1 MSGIAGV
8 VGDFVRSVTRYRR
21 GAEAIGADGHK
32 VVAAESSVTVEVAV
46 FPLSGAALQRH
57 RAGGLVR
64 ELREGYTLD
73 DVRGR
78 QGNAP
83 ADQLEFDG
91 HRWEVVETSGYTGEA
106 VSDAY
111 TYLVLHQMEG
121 T

>member
-1 MSGIAGV
+1 MTGIAGV
-8 VGDFVRSVTRYRR
+8 VGDFVRTVTRHRR
-21 GAEAIGADGHK
+21 GAATIGTDGHK
-32 VVAAESSVTVEVAV
+32 ADAASSAVSVDVAI
-46 FPLSGAALQRH
+46 FPLGGAALQRH

-78 QGNAP
+78 LGNAP

-91 HRWEVVETSGYTGEA
+91 HRFEVVEVTSYSGEIA
-106 VSDAY
+106 SDAY